1 MERLRNFWASTLAIN
16 RSHLTHTTKIFLCVL
31 RASVVNLI
39 LTFGCA
45 HAFEDG
51 AFDMVTMDYHAD
63 ERHDVVFFGASA
75 YMGLDRNLQEKI
87 SVQIISR
94 NDGTD
99 EPDFFWG
106 VAASGRYRFG
116 RPLSPF
122 VGIGFS
128 LSETP
133 VCRETENDDDTVR
146 ATRDGEEICLDDT
159 LFAAFGEYGFY
170 WLIDGRVF
178 LEISRRHNYTS
189 KQEPFDSVV
198 KGFSFGIRY

>member
-1 MERLRNFWASTLAIN
+1 MQCNGKTLRLGAFASRTGFCNTCRLALFSLVIAC
-16 RSHLTHTTKIFLCVL
+16 HPAL
-31 RASVVNLI
+31 
-39 LTFGCA
+39 
-45 HAFEDG
+45 AFEDG

-87 SVQIISR
+87 SVQLISR
-94 NDGTD
+94 NDDTD
-99 EPDFFWG
+99 EPGFFWG

-133 VCRETENDDDTVR
+133 VCREPEDDDDSVR

-159 LFAAFGEYGFY
+159 LFAAFGEYGLY